1 MFDTLGEVVTLVL
14 AIVAV
19 LVVPA
24 AIARAWWPE
33 VKRAATNT
41 IGAVVDLFVMSPERT
56 DTARAADTD
65 AIHVPVLSTETSAGT
80 AEVERDITPDHEMP
94 RISRRL
100 SDAEIVAVLAL
111 QKGSDGARYRF
122 SANQIYEL
130 VKGPRAEVLAQI
142 RAIREGPPAPQ
153 VREHQARLEQLA
165 AVNEE

>member
-1 MFDTLGEVVTLVL
+1 MLDTLGEVVTLVL

-19 LVVPA
+19 IVVPA
-24 AIARAWWPE
+24 AIARAWWSE
-33 VKRAATNT
+33 IKRAATNT
-41 IGAVVDLFVMSPERT
+41 IGAVVDMFVMTTPAEQSPRAT
-56 DTARAADTD
+56 DTSAV
-65 AIHVPVLSTETSAGT
+65 HVPVLSTDTGAST
-80 AEVERDITPDHEMP
+80 AEVEHDITPDHEMP
-94 RISRRL
+94 RIGRRL

-165 AVNEE
+165 AVSEE